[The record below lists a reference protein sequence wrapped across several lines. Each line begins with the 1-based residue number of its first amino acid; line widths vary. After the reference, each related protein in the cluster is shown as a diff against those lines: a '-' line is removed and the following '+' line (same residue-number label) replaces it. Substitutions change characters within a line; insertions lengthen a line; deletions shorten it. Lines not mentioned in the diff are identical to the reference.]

1 MLVTQPAGSLTISD
15 EMKGPV
21 CILRVQGKITF
32 GPNVEQLRAR
42 FEALLDAGNNQFV
55 IDLTQVP
62 WMDSAGLGEL
72 VACHKKMLATSGTFK
87 LVLTGKLKEWISQL
101 RLPIEV
107 YAGEDEALAASRET

>member
-21 CILRVQGKITF
+21 CIMRVKGKITF
-32 GPNVEQLRAR
+32 GPNVEQLRGR
-42 FEALLDAGNNQFV
+42 FEALLDAGHNQFV
-55 IDLTQVP
+55 LDLTQVP

-72 VACHKKMLATSGTFK
+72 VACHKRMLAAGGIFK
-87 LVLTGKLKEWISQL
+87 LVLTGKLREWITQL

-107 YAGEDEALAASRET
+107 YAGEEEALAATSQS

>member
-1 MLVTQPAGSLTISD
+1 MTQPAGNLTISD

-21 CILRVQGKITF
+21 CIMRVQGKITF
-32 GPNVEQLRAR
+32 GPNVEQLRKR

-72 VACHKKMLATSGTFK
+72 VACHKKMLTTSGTFK
-87 LVLTGKLKEWISQL
+87 LVLTGKLREWITQL

-107 YAGEDEALAASRET
+107 YAGEDEALAATQES